1 MNLFV
6 IGDVHGCYETFLK
19 MLTHWDKEQEVLI
32 QLGDLIDRGNKS
44 PEVVKLA
51 RQLKRKY
58 PYQAVFLKGNHEY
71 EIIEHIVHPPNH
83 NWLKQGGIETL
94 DQYVQIGR
102 DIKDDVN
109 WFHTMPLFW
118 ENETVFVS
126 HAGISRLSSNP
137 FNEMDVSGIL
147 WNRGPL
153 KNIQKLQVIGHTPH
167 DSPIYEAKSNSWNID
182 TAAVFGNYLTG
193 MKIKQNGEILE
204 WVKVKTDKGDR
215 KGL

>member
-19 MLTHWDKEQEVLI
+19 MLAHWDKEQEILI

-51 RQLKRKY
+51 RQLKSEY
-58 PYQAVFLKGNHEY
+58 PDQAVFLKGNHEY

-83 NWLKQGGIETL
+83 NWLMQGGRETL
-94 DQYVQIGR
+94 DQYLRIGR
-102 DIKDDVN
+102 DIMDDVN
-109 WFHTMPLFW
+109 WLRTMPLFW
-118 ENETVFVS
+118 ENEAVFVS
-126 HAGISRLSSNP
+126 HAGIGRLSSNP
-137 FNEMDVSGIL
+137 FNEKDVSSIL

-153 KNIQKLQVIGHTPH
+153 KNIRKLQIIGHTPIS
-167 DSPIYEAKSNSWNID
+167 SPIYETLGNSWNID

-193 MKIKQNGEILE
+193 MKIKQNGDILE
-204 WVKVKTDKGDR
+204 WVNIKTDKRDM
-215 KGL
+215 KEI